1 MFLCFDVSI
10 WLEFCVEDFVIDDG
24 FAEGFLVV
32 NLDLRGCGLVV
43 GILSH
48 WFGVCSGTSAFFL
61 SKSYVSLWACWF
73 RGWLWIGWSRGWFG
87 RWARCIDVELMWLFL
102 LGFGVF
108 PWLENKDKH
117 NNQQPHRKGDDAGK
131 GEDVNY

>member
-1 MFLCFDVSI
+1 M
-10 WLEFCVEDFVIDDG
+10 
-24 FAEGFLVV
+24 
-32 NLDLRGCGLVV
+32 
-43 GILSH
+43 
-48 WFGVCSGTSAFFL
+48 
-61 SKSYVSLWACWF
+61 
-73 RGWLWIGWSRGWFG
+73 
-87 RWARCIDVELMWLFL
+87 RCIDVKIMWLFL

>member
-1 MFLCFDVSI
+1 M
-10 WLEFCVEDFVIDDG
+10 
-24 FAEGFLVV
+24 
-32 NLDLRGCGLVV
+32 VV
-43 GILSH
+43 GVLSH
-48 WFGVCSGTSAFFL
+48 WFGVSSGTSAFFL
-61 SKSYVSLWACWF
+61 SKSYGS
-73 RGWLWIGWSRGWFG
+73 LWIGWSRGWFR
-87 RWARCIDVELMWLFL
+87 RWGRCIDVKLMWLFL